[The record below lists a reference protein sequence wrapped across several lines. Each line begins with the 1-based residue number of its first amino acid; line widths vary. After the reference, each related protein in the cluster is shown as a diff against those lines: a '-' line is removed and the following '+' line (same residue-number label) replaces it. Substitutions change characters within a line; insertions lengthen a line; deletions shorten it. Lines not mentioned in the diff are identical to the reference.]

1 MENLTDGVSIF
12 NLEEV
17 FNLNVNKIWRI
28 LMKKNI
34 FLFLSTLLFIT
45 ALYSQQTGV
54 RIGYVDS
61 QVILQQLPEAQRIQ
75 RELDNLLQKYQS
87 EYDQMVKTY
96 QSKVEE
102 YQKKE
107 AMLNPQAKEQMQRE
121 IIELEQKIFEYRN
134 QKLGPQGEFEQ
145 EREKRLKPLRDKI
158 IDAIENVAREEK
170 LNFVFDKAGDIVLL
184 YADKQFD
191 ITFKVLDK
199 LTRGAKSR

>member
-1 MENLTDGVSIF
+1 MRKNFFVLALILFFTSA
-12 NLEEV
+12 V
-17 FNLNVNKIWRI
+17 F
-28 LMKKNI
+28 
-34 FLFLSTLLFIT
+34 
-45 ALYSQQTGV
+45 AQQATI

-61 QVILQQLPEAQRIQ
+61 GVILQQLPEAQKIQ

-87 EYDQMVKTY
+87 ELDKMVKTY
-96 QSKVEE
+96 QSKLDE

-107 AMLNPQAKEQMQRE
+107 AMLNPQAKESMQRE
-121 IIELEQKIFEYRN
+121 IMELEQKIFEYRN

-158 IDAIENVAREEK
+158 IDAIEEVAREEK
-170 LNFVFDKAGDIVLL
+170 LNFVFDKAGDVILL

-199 LTRGAKSR
+199 LTRGSKSK

>member
-1 MENLTDGVSIF
+1 VALSFPIWERFLIQKLNYGEMMRKNFFVLALILFFTSA
-12 NLEEV
+12 V
-17 FNLNVNKIWRI
+17 F
-28 LMKKNI
+28 
-34 FLFLSTLLFIT
+34 
-45 ALYSQQTGV
+45 SQQATI

-61 QVILQQLPEAQRIQ
+61 GVILQQLPEAQKIQ

-87 EYDQMVKTY
+87 ELDKMVKTY
-96 QSKVEE
+96 QSKLDE

-107 AMLNPQAKEQMQRE
+107 AMLNPQAKESMQRE
-121 IIELEQKIFEYRN
+121 IMELEQKIFEYRN

-158 IDAIENVAREEK
+158 IDAIEEVAREEK
-170 LNFVFDKAGDIVLL
+170 LNFVFDKAGDVILL

-199 LTRGAKSR
+199 LTRGSKSK

>member
-1 MENLTDGVSIF
+1 MALSFPIWERFLIQKLNYGEMMRKNFFVLALILFFTSA
-12 NLEEV
+12 V
-17 FNLNVNKIWRI
+17 F
-28 LMKKNI
+28 
-34 FLFLSTLLFIT
+34 
-45 ALYSQQTGV
+45 AQQATI

-61 QVILQQLPEAQRIQ
+61 GVILQQLPEAQKIQ

-87 EYDQMVKTY
+87 ELDKMVKTY
-96 QSKVEE
+96 QSKLDE

-107 AMLNPQAKEQMQRE
+107 AMLNPQAKESMQRE
-121 IIELEQKIFEYRN
+121 IMELEQKIFEYRN

-158 IDAIENVAREEK
+158 IDAIEEVAREEK
-170 LNFVFDKAGDIVLL
+170 LNFVFDKAGDVILL

-199 LTRGAKSR
+199 LTRGSKSK

>member
-1 MENLTDGVSIF
+1 MRKDI
-12 NLEEV
+12 
-17 FNLNVNKIWRI
+17 I
-28 LMKKNI
+28 LSLI
-34 FLFLSTLLFIT
+34 AFLFFVAT
-45 ALYSQQTGV
+45 LYSQQATTTI

-75 RELDNLLQKYQS
+75 KELDNLLQKYQA

-145 EREKRLKPLRDKI
+145 EKEKRLKPLRDKI
-158 IDAIENVAREEK
+158 VDAIEAVAREEK
-170 LNFVFDKAGDIVLL
+170 LNFVFDKAGDVFLL

-199 LTRGAKSR
+199 LTRGTKSR

>member
-1 MENLTDGVSIF
+1 MTRNIVLILTILFFAVS
-12 NLEEV
+12 LH
-17 FNLNVNKIWRI
+17 
-28 LMKKNI
+28 
-34 FLFLSTLLFIT
+34 
-45 ALYSQQTGV
+45 SQQATI

-61 QVILQQLPEAQRIQ
+61 QVILQQLPEAQKVQ
-75 RELDNLLQKYQS
+75 KELDNLLQKYQT

-121 IIELEQKIFEYRN
+121 ILELEQKIFEYRN

-158 IDAIENVAREEK
+158 IDAIEEVAREEK
-170 LNFVFDKAGDIVLL
+170 LNFVFDKAGDVILL

-191 ITFKVLDK
+191 VTFKVLDK
-199 LTRGAKSR
+199 LTRGVKSK

>member
-1 MENLTDGVSIF
+1 MALSFPIWERFLIQKLNYGEMMRKNFFVLALILFFTSA
-12 NLEEV
+12 V
-17 FNLNVNKIWRI
+17 F
-28 LMKKNI
+28 
-34 FLFLSTLLFIT
+34 
-45 ALYSQQTGV
+45 SQQATI

-61 QVILQQLPEAQRIQ
+61 GVILQQLPEAQKIQ

-87 EYDQMVKTY
+87 ELDKMVKTY
-96 QSKVEE
+96 QSKLDE

-107 AMLNPQAKEQMQRE
+107 AMLNPQAKESMQRE
-121 IIELEQKIFEYRN
+121 IMELEQKIFEYRN

-158 IDAIENVAREEK
+158 IDAIEEVAREEK
-170 LNFVFDKAGDIVLL
+170 LNFVFDKAGDVILL

-199 LTRGAKSR
+199 LTRGSKSK